1 MTSVVYLLRSPLNVI
16 SPFLYSKK
24 KAAIVIAVEKPPLA
38 GQVLETTSDCSLRK
52 GTTLSYDELLEVLLA
67 SQCVIAL

>member
-1 MTSVVYLLRSPLNVI
+1 MKSVVYLTRSPGEVI
-16 SPFLYSKK
+16 SPFLYSKA
-24 KAAIVIAVEKPPLA
+24 KAAIVIAIEKSLSA
-38 GQVLETTSDCSLRK
+38 GYVLETTSDCSLQK